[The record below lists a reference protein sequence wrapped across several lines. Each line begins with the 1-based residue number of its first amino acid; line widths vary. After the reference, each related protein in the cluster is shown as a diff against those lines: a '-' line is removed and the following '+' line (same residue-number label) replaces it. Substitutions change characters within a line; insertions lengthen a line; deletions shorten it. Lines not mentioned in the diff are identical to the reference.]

1 MAHWNW
7 HSFPVTCSF
16 MHGTL
21 ELALLSCDLLL
32 HAWHTGTGTPFLW
45 FAPSLWPTH
54 PFPVICS
61 LIRGLRTP
69 FLFPMICSLI
79 VAYAPLSCDL
89 LPHSWPTHP
98 FPVSYDLLPHS
109 WPTHPFP
116 FSYDLLPHSWPTHP
130 FPVYYDLLPHSLP
143 THPFPVSY
151 DLLPHSC
158 LRTHRTLFLIPV
170 ISSFMRGLGYFALIA
185 EWAKNWTNDAFKCT
199 LTHYPAHR

>member
-1 MAHWNW
+1 
-7 HSFPVTCSF
+7 

-21 ELALLSCDLLL
+21 ELALLSCDLLPHCGL
-32 HAWHTGTGTPFLW
+32 RTPFLW
-45 FAPSLWPTH
+45 FAPSFVAYAPLSCFLWFAPS
-54 PFPVICS
+54 F
-61 LIRGLRTP
+61 
-69 FLFPMICSLI
+69 

-98 FPVSYDLLPHS
+98 FPFSYDLLPHS